1 MVFDRLGTFAG
12 DFDAAAAIAVA
23 SGDEL
28 DSWAVTDALASL
40 VAKSMMGT
48 ETGPDGAI
56 RYTMHE
62 TLRQYARERLDE
74 TVGTDGA
81 RRALARHLTVVAEE
95 AGYGGMGPDDLLW
108 LARIRADVDNIR
120 AAVGWALD
128 SDDPADQELGLSI
141 LASLE
146 WIGGSASD
154 LGLDALA
161 VVALPLANRS
171 APHLRTPVMTLA
183 AYRHWHIGDIA
194 EARRLAELAF
204 EDGIIATIINPLSP
218 LMGSVTFELTAGNH
232 ARAFEL
238 ADAARAHFDSVSEFE
253 AARTCAGLSAFEAMA
268 GRIDEARADSD
279 RALRL
284 AQRLGNQTLLTG
296 ALNGRAWALQRDDP
310 EGALAAAEQFLQV
323 QRSGVA
329 RNTVPGV
336 LALAAGLRARLGDDH
351 GALPALHDAMVIA
364 RDDGTLPQ
372 AAAVLGFALNP
383 LCRTGQPEVAATLI
397 GALERGALAQ
407 VAGFPGTAD
416 SRTRTLAR
424 IQDQLGVE
432 KTDQLVAHG
441 AALTRD
447 ELFAYALAALGTADG

>member
-1 MVFDRLGTFAG
+1 MRR
-12 DFDAAAAIAVA
+12 
-23 SGDEL
+23 
-28 DSWAVTDALASL
+28 
-40 VAKSMMGT
+40 
-48 ETGPDGAI
+48 GPTST
-56 RYTMHE
+56 R
-62 TLRQYARERLDE
+62 
-74 TVGTDGA
+74 
-81 RRALARHLTVVAEE
+81 
-95 AGYGGMGPDDLLW
+95 
-108 LARIRADVDNIR
+108 
-120 AAVGWALD
+120 
-128 SDDPADQELGLSI
+128 
-141 LASLE
+141 
-146 WIGGSASD
+146 SASSK
-154 LGLDALA
+154 
-161 VVALPLANRS
+161 P
-171 APHLRTPVMTLA
+171 
-183 AYRHWHIGDIA
+183 
-194 EARRLAELAF
+194 
-204 EDGIIATIINPLSP
+204 
-218 LMGSVTFELTAGNH
+218 
-232 ARAFEL
+232 
-238 ADAARAHFDSVSEFE
+238 
-253 AARTCAGLSAFEAMA
+253 RTCAGLSAFEAMA